1 MHFSELLKAVA
12 GARCQLPQDP
22 KIESVVSD
30 SRQVGPDALFV
41 AIRGT
46 QVDGHRHIREA
57 LERGAVAV
65 IAQEGADWSPEPGL
79 PHARVPDSRVALAWL
94 SAASRGYPAR
104 QLSVIGVTGTDGKT
118 TTVHLIRSILRAA
131 SYRVGAISTMGAT
144 INGDTMDTGLHTTTP
159 DAPQVQSC
167 LARMVETKA
176 DYAIIEATSHGLAQ
190 RRVEAC
196 EWDVAVVTNITH
208 EHLDYHDS
216 REAYQEAK
224 TRLFRDL
231 ARAHRKPQ
239 VSKVAILNADDSS
252 YAYLRS
258 IPADRHLSYGILS
271 QADVMAKDIVSS
283 AQGTRFQAII
293 PDRVLDLE
301 TPLLGD
307 FNLSNILAAVTVG
320 VSQDLPLDAIREGV
334 RSMRAVPGRM
344 EAVHMGQDFNVLVD
358 FAHTPN
364 SLEKALATARKLA
377 PGQLL
382 VVFGCAGLR
391 DRAKRPLMGE
401 IAGRYADSTIITA
414 EDPRTED
421 LQAIMDQIAA
431 GCTKSSA
438 VEGLD
443 YWLIPDRAEA
453 ITFALNSA
461 RRGDTVLIAGK
472 GHERS
477 MCFGETE
484 VPWSDQ
490 ETAREALR
498 LLLAR

>member
-1 MHFSELLKAVA
+1 M
-12 GARCQLPQDP
+12 
-22 KIESVVSD
+22 
-30 SRQVGPDALFV
+30 
-41 AIRGT
+41 
-46 QVDGHRHIREA
+46 
-57 LERGAVAV
+57 
-65 IAQEGADWSPEPGL
+65 
-79 PHARVPDSRVALAWL
+79 
-94 SAASRGYPAR
+94 
-104 QLSVIGVTGTDGKT
+104 
-118 TTVHLIRSILRAA
+118 
-131 SYRVGAISTMGAT
+131 
-144 INGDTMDTGLHTTTP
+144 
-159 DAPQVQSC
+159 
-167 LARMVETKA
+167 
-176 DYAIIEATSHGLAQ
+176 
-190 RRVEAC
+190 
-196 EWDVAVVTNITH
+196 
-208 EHLDYHDS
+208 
-216 REAYQEAK
+216 
-224 TRLFRDL
+224 RLFRDL

-239 VSKVAILNADDSS
+239 VSKVAVLNADDSS
-252 YAYLRS
+252 YAYLGS
-258 IPADRHLSYGILS
+258 IPADRHLSYGILG
-271 QADVMAKDIVSS
+271 QADVMAKDIASS
-283 AQGTRFQAII
+283 AQGMRFQAIT
-293 PDRVLDLE
+293 PDSGLDLE

-307 FNLSNILAAVTVG
+307 FNLSNILAAVAVG

-344 EAVHMGQDFNVLVD
+344 EAVRIGQDFNVLVD

-364 SLEKALATARKLA
+364 SLEKALTTARKLA
-377 PGQLL
+377 PGRLL

-391 DRAKRPLMGE
+391 DRAKRLLMGE

-431 GCTKSSA
+431 GCAKSGA

-498 LLLAR
+498 RLLAR